1 MQTLCKRCRCYL
13 LGYIWVQQ
21 NVYLQSFVFLFLCDF
36 SMKKKKRI
44 AALSLV
50 RKLKTKDI
58 SNNEA
63 LNHDSSRLSSRDLRH
78 FKYRINIL
86 P

>member
-21 NVYLQSFVFLFLCDF
+21 NVYLQCFVFLFLCDF
-36 SMKKKKRI
+36 SMEKKKRI